1 MIYMLIHREKKT
13 KLFPIFA
20 PFERDEFRDCYHIWL
35 LQDNKIVD
43 SVLRN
48 HISKTLYSSW
58 VNINIEN
65 LERTFSIKP
74 AQKESDLISSEIE
87 GPLLFL
93 YKSIFEMIDGLFYNI
108 EYVRDRKQKYILDLL
123 IIMPNKNIGEERN
136 IYKQIGHLMRE
147 YPDFLIDFSL
157 IRRKGADIKDL
168 SKGYTGYV
176 FP

>member
-1 MIYMLIHREKKT
+1 MLIHREHKK
-13 KLFPIFA
+13 KHFPVFA
-20 PFERDEFRDCYHIWL
+20 SFERDEFQDVYQTWL
-35 LQDNKIVD
+35 LQDNKIVN
-43 SVLRN
+43 SVLRE
-48 HISKTLYSSW
+48 IITKTLYSSW
-58 VNINIEN
+58 ININIEN
-65 LERTFSIKP
+65 VEHIFSINP

-108 EYVRDRKQKYILDLL
+108 EYVRDRKQKYILELL
-123 IIMPNKNIGEERN
+123 IIIPNKNIGEERN
-136 IYKQIGHLMRE
+136 IYKQIGNLMRE

-157 IRRKGADIKDL
+157 IRRKGEDIKDL